1 MNKKIYSLILSLL
14 AFTGLFSSCSDKE
27 DIVFD
32 HELQQFETRAD
43 RILLEFIV
51 PFGTA
56 PEEEIYIVGAFNGG
70 EEAAVGDPTWKLT
83 KAPNTNEKFGI
94 YLDPST
100 FVGGATLA
108 DGFHFVSATQG
119 QEYTIKGEVANH
131 TDNPAVG
138 TFTNIW
144 GQRWE
149 SYYWQGGEK
158 PEPARNGYRIYVDD
172 QTGWSA
178 IALYAW
184 GDSELFGGWPGAAP
198 VGTWEHNGVNWTL
211 FDVGEG
217 NEGLVEN
224 LIFNNNGGG
233 VQLADFNVTLDRDL
247 WLRVTAEGVEE
258 IGAEPVV
265 KHDGYAFFILNEST
279 QTDLALYAW
288 ADGMPELFGGW
299 PGMTPPTGAQVIN
312 GIDYIYFDLGEAN
325 TGLTYNFIVNNNNN
339 GVQWSDLN
347 QTIDHDIYIRLFD
360 GGYELIDP
368 NNPGGGGDNTDID
381 PEPEPGAHKIYIVNN
396 TGWASVALYA
406 WGTDLPELFGAWPG
420 NSSYTTEAIGGM
432 EALVFTY
439 NDEGNVYNLILND
452 NGGGNQ
458 IDGPAITTG
467 EDYYFEVTAN
477 GWNTLSR

>member
-43 RILLEFIV
+43 RILLEFIA
-51 PFGTA
+51 PFGTT
-56 PEEEIYIVGAFNGG
+56 PDEEIYIVGAFNGG
-70 EEAAVGDPTWKLT
+70 EEAAVDNPEWLLT
-83 KAPNTNEKFGI
+83 KAPNTNDKWGI

-100 FVGGATLA
+100 FVDGATLS
-108 DGFHFVSATQG
+108 DGFHFVSKAQG
-119 QEYTIKGEVANH
+119 HEYTINGVVANH
-131 TDNPAVG
+131 TDNPSVG

-258 IGAEPVV
+258 IGSEPVI
-265 KHDGYAFFILNEST
+265 KHDGYALFILNESS
-279 QTDLALYAW
+279 QTELALYAW
-288 ADGMPELFGGW
+288 GDAEAFGSW
-299 PGMTPPTGAQVIN
+299 PGMTPPTGTQTIN
-312 GIDYIYFDLGEAN
+312 GVEYVYFDLGEAN
-325 TGLTYNFIVNNNNN
+325 TGLLLNLIPNNNGN
-339 GVQWSDLN
+339 GVQWEGEGLN
-347 QTIDHDIYIRLFD
+347 GNTIDHDIYVRIFD
-360 GGYELIDP
+360 GGYEMIDP
-368 NNPGGGGDNTDID
+368 NNGGGSGGG
-381 PEPEPGAHKIYIVNN
+381 EPEPQPQGHKIYIVNN
-396 TGWASVALYA
+396 TGWSSVGLYA
-406 WGTDLPELFGAWPG
+406 WGDNLPELFGEWPG
-420 NSSYTTEAIGGM
+420 NTSYTTEAVGGM

-458 IDGPAITTG
+458 VDGPAITTG
-467 EDYYFEVTAN
+467 QDYYFEVTTS
-477 GWNTLSR
+477 GWNTLNL